1 MFSLSK
7 IRKIIAKGETGQVEF
22 KSEKEKNIDLAK
34 EITAFAN
41 GAGGYLL
48 VGVED
53 DGKVSGITN
62 PFVFEEKIYN
72 ICADSTRPVVTPELW
87 KYKIGGRD
95 VFC

>member
-1 MFSLSK
+1 MIKLWSRKCYVSSPAK

-62 PFVFEEKIYN
+62 PFGVECNKN
-72 ICADSTRPVVTPELW
+72 LTLC
-87 KYKIGGRD
+87 
-95 VFC
+95 